1 MPEKATT
8 SVKRQELVEIASRLF
23 YEQGFGGTGIKQIIE
38 EAGIAK
44 GTFYSH
50 FSSKEDLGVAW
61 LKARHVTWTGW
72 LLDELEDRATPGEK
86 ILGLFDFLERWLVE
100 ADFRGCAF
108 LNTLAEI
115 PSPDSPLR
123 REVAEHKEGLHA
135 MIQDLALD
143 HFEARGGGKLA
154 DLALQKGSALF
165 LLFEGALIETQ
176 NLRQTWPIAAA
187 RREAQS
193 IIRGSD

>member
-1 MPEKATT
+1 MNKA
-8 SVKRQELVEIASRLF
+8 
-23 YEQGFGGTGIKQIIE
+23 FGGTGIKQIIEE

-50 FSSKEDLGVAW
+50 FTSKEDLGVAW

-72 LLDELEDRATPGEK
+72 LLDELEGRATPGEK
-86 ILGLFDFLERWLVE
+86 ILGLFDFLEHWLTD

-108 LNTLAEI
+108 LNTLAET

-143 HFEARGGGKLA
+143 HFEARGGGELA

-165 LLFEGALIETQ
+165 LLFEGALVETQ
-176 NLRQTWPIAAA
+176 NLCQTWPIVAA

-193 IIRGSD
+193 IITRSE